1 MFDQLI
7 NSDAILVNFTYLF
20 LYIYLFSMRRDILTK
35 IAFKF
40 NQKIKILLI

>member
-7 NSDAILVNFTYLF
+7 NSDAILVNITYLF